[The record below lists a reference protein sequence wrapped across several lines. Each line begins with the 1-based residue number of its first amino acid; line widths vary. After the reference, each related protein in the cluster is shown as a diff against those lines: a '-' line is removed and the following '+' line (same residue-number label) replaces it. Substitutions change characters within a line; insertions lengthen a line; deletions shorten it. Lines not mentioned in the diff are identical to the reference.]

1 MSESTPLVSPLPSS
15 SRSRQSTSAFS
26 RLANLALSS
35 SSDSQ
40 SSPNS
45 TTQHPPRAAFDALES
60 IANLDNQGQRK
71 RHGSTD
77 SRLSGEVGQSQGGGN
92 NRIYPRGNWQP
103 RNHNARDSSESRSR
117 ERISESNTSS
127 GYLASTS
134 GSGFIVDSPGSRGGS
149 YWGGVSSSYTAGMS
163 GFSQQGGGGGHY
175 FQPGAGTSG
184 FSFETPGAG
193 GAGTSYWDASFR
205 SSITGSPSLFGG
217 GVGGG
222 GIQSRLT
229 SINLNQNQ
237 NQNQQGNHQAAS
249 SSDES
254 KLSIIQ
260 PPWGGGELARGSTS
274 PSRPRAQSPNWQ
286 LSLRRSESPMGGGR
300 KLKENS
306 RKLRY
311 SIQQPGVTAANRD
324 KGLVGIAK
332 PPKDSNSGNG
342 ELGRVVVAGKTCKF
356 SLSHFPLS

>member
-1 MSESTPLVSPLPSS
+1 M
-15 SRSRQSTSAFS
+15 
-26 RLANLALSS
+26 
-35 SSDSQ
+35 
-40 SSPNS
+40 
-45 TTQHPPRAAFDALES
+45 ES

-77 SRLSGEVGQSQGGGN
+77 SRLSTTEVGATSQGGGGN
-92 NRIYPRGNWQP
+92 NRIYPRGASWQP
-103 RNHNARDSSESRSR
+103 RNTHNQRDSSESRSR
-117 ERISESNTSS
+117 ERISQSNTSS

-163 GFSQQGGGGGHY
+163 GFSQQGGGGGGHY

-237 NQNQQGNHQAAS
+237 NQQGNHQAAS

-260 PPWGGGELARGSTS
+260 PPPWGGGELARGSTS